1 MKAKVLIVCLLIIGV
16 TATIGVALA
25 LNGDKAGR
33 EKSKQSN
40 NDDEKLVNDK
50 VAFSI
55 PEWITKIRIIYGNTG
70 ETITMDGEDINQL
83 REKMSSASGS
93 LKTVVPPEGFT
104 YTVFCYN
111 GEEMVEQYVFMS
123 NTILM
128 QVDGGADTARQIT
141 TDETHPAYTYI
152 EGLFDELRK
161 AK

>member
-25 LNGDKAGR
+25 LNGD
-33 EKSKQSN
+33 
-40 NDDEKLVNDK
+40 NDK

-123 NTILM
+123 NSILM

-141 TDETHPAYTYI
+141 TDETHQAYAYI
-152 EGLFDELRK
+152 
-161 AK
+161 